1 MSPTNGGSNAND
13 FQPTT
18 RNPQDIPSN
27 LFQQQGGVQSVTNTQ
42 ELLNDQQNA
51 TISITRAPAQ
61 AAPQAATASETPIG
75 FIVLLA
81 VIAAVLIALY
91 RRQMQNTTRQAETE
105 SNEVAQNDVQVSEAA
120 TDKEPAAAEKKSH
133 KPKKKTP
140 KKSKPR
146 RR

>member
-18 RNPQDIPSN
+18 RNPQEIPSN

-81 VIAAVLIALY
+81 VTAAVLIALY
-91 RRQMQNTTRQAETE
+91 RRQMQNTTRDAETE
-105 SNEVAQNDVQVSEAA
+105 SNTVAQKDVQIPETA
-120 TDKEPAAAEKKSH
+120 TDKEPAAAEKKSQ

>member
-1 MSPTNGGSNAND
+1 M
-13 FQPTT
+13 
-18 RNPQDIPSN
+18 
-27 LFQQQGGVQSVTNTQ
+27 TNTQ

-91 RRQMQNTTRQAETE
+91 RRRMQHATRYAGTE
-105 SNEVAQNDVQVSEAA
+105 SNTVAEKEIQVSKDAA
-120 TDKEPAAAEKKSH
+120 DSEPTVAEKKAQ
-133 KPKKKTP
+133 KPKKKAS